1 MKKMISLK
9 IENELLVSLNE
20 LKKSTRIARNALIEQ
35 GIELILQLYKQPL
48 NEQEIIKTTKKL
60 LDERKTLYERLA
72 KK

>member
-9 IENELLVSLNE
+9 IENGLLVSLNE

-35 GIELILQLYKQPL
+35 GIELILQLYQQPL
-48 NEQEIIKTTKKL
+48 NEQEILKTTKKL